1 MFNAGSVNYSTKL
14 LSKLSTSILSSVR
27 VTVTLATQMVVWIRC
42 GCWKILKICQSM
54 SISSCNSIKTFD
66 FSTLYT
72 TISHSKLKHRMEEL
86 VQLCFLKKNGQRRCK
101 YLVLGRD
108 NSYFVKTTPILSKG
122 FLKLIPSKCL
132 SFWLITHLLCLV
144 DSRHTYGYLLCIP
157 SHRLVPSIRTR
168 QTLFNALKIFFKMF
182 VFLSFIVWP
191 LCCPSSIY
199 CYWFSFW
206 NVKTFLV
213 NRYQVI

>member
-1 MFNAGSVNYSTKL
+1 
-14 LSKLSTSILSSVR
+14 
-27 VTVTLATQMVVWIRC
+27 
-42 GCWKILKICQSM
+42 M

-66 FSTLYT
+66 FSNLYT

-168 QTLFNALKIFFKMF
+168 QTVFKGGGGHVARSLVLYVMLWRSFLKCLFFCP
-182 VFLSFIVWP
+182 LSFGHCVVLLRFTAIDFP
-191 LCCPSSIY
+191 FGML
-199 CYWFSFW
+199 
-206 NVKTFLV
+206 KLFLW
-213 NRYQVI
+213 IDTK